1 VLWLLHDNAWAED
14 NLKRAAAARGV
25 DPARLVFAARAEPPD
40 HLARHRL
47 ADLFLDTLPCN
58 GHATCSDALWAGLPV
73 LTCRGDGFAGRGAA
87 SLLQSVGLP
96 ELITSSL
103 ADYAALA
110 LWLARDPALL
120 GEIRKRLAENRLSS
134 PLFDTD
140 LLRRHLETAFTAMW
154 RLWQRGESPRSFKV
168 EPGHD
173 PEGAREAAAVPR
185 EAAA

>member
-1 VLWLLHDNAWAED
+1 RTEQPN
-14 NLKRAAAARGV
+14 
-25 DPARLVFAARAEPPD
+25 

-58 GHATCSDALWAGLPV
+58 GRASCSDALWAGLPV
-73 LTCRGDGFAGRGAA
+73 LTCRGDGFAGRVAA

-96 ELITSSL
+96 ELVAPSL

-110 LWLARDPALL
+110 LWLAQDPNLL
-120 GEIRKRLAENRLSS
+120 GEIRKRLAENRLGC

-140 LLRRHLETAFTAMW
+140 LSRRHIEIAYTAMW

-168 EPGHD
+168 EPGYG
-173 PEGAREAAAVPR
+173 PEGAREAAALPR